1 MSIKAS
7 PSEWQNNV
15 PAFNFSLLF
24 YLYFLFLLY
33 NTLVQ
38 WQALIMFWY
47 HVFRLILVV
56 NCKHGCHSVVWSLVW
71 LWGCCDNSVPFFLN
85 IFLAETLYNKA
96 ISLYW
101 CIVNRAPHPTNQ
113 KEKGLLFFLKKLTS
127 GGKTA
132 PIWHCIKKKPQS
144 SWPRK
149 PPKPG
154 SGPHCNLGRPW
165 PTMLATT
172 ATIPPGRSTQTNHRC
187 HMAGALPM
195 FFCVAS
201 EFFIYLFA
209 TTRIWT
215 LVGVFLNWEAY
226 HYTTGVLADCCFYI
240 CNFLSP
246 GLQMSGL
253 IS

>member
-47 HVFRLILVV
+47 HVFRLLLVV

-113 KEKGLLFFLKKLTS
+113 KEKGLLFFLKN
-127 GGKTA
+127 
-132 PIWHCIKKKPQS
+132 
-144 SWPRK
+144 WPAGERPPPYGIALRK
-149 PPKPG
+149 
-154 SGPHCNLGRPW
+154 NLSQAGRENPRS
-165 PTMLATT
+165 LAQ
-172 ATIPPGRSTQTNHRC
+172 GRTVT
-187 HMAGALPM
+187 
-195 FFCVAS
+195 
-201 EFFIYLFA
+201 
-209 TTRIWT
+209 W
-215 LVGVFLNWEAY
+215 
-226 HYTTGVLADCCFYI
+226 ADHDPLC
-240 CNFLSP
+240 
-246 GLQMSGL
+246 
-253 IS
+253 